1 VNARPVS
8 APTSGVKFPPPA
20 FYALGLGAGFLAG
33 RRWPA
38 AVWPG
43 HPLALRAVGILGFL
57 LGLGFAGWGVLTF
70 RSAGTSPNPMRP
82 TTSLAFGGPYRFSR
96 NPMYLGLAVA
106 SASFALFW
114 NALWPLLS
122 VPFAMAL
129 VWRFVIAREE
139 RYLAAKFGEEY
150 LRYRGRVRRW
160 I

>member
-1 VNARPVS
+1 MSREP
-8 APTSGVKFPPPA
+8 APAATSGVKFPPPA
-20 FYALGLGAGFLAG
+20 FYALGLGAGFLAA
-33 RRWPA
+33 RW
-38 AVWPG
+38 WPVPIWPV
-43 HPLALRAVGILGFL
+43 HALELRALGILGFL
-57 LGLGFAGWGVLTF
+57 LGLGFAGWGVLAF
-70 RSAGTSPNPMRP
+70 RSVGTSPNPMRP

-122 VPFAMAL
+122 VPVAMAL

>member
-1 VNARPVS
+1 
-8 APTSGVKFPPPA
+8 
-20 FYALGLGAGFLAG
+20 
-33 RRWPA
+33 
-38 AVWPG
+38 
-43 HPLALRAVGILGFL
+43 LRALGILGFL
-57 LGLGFAGWGVLTF
+57 LGLGFAGWAVLTF
-70 RSAGTSPNPMRP
+70 RAAGTSPNPMRP

-114 NALWPLLS
+114 NALWRWGVPLFALC
-122 VPFAMAL
+122 AMAL